1 MEVAEAIRRRR
12 ALRALDSR
20 PIDDEILSALVNA
33 VVLSASCF
41 NNQPWNLVICSGEE
55 SLRGVRAALPKGNAW
70 ATRAPLIVVVAS
82 REEDDCQLSDR
93 RNYNLF
99 DCGLSIGQMLLQAT
113 ELGLVAHPI
122 AGYDP
127 AKVREALGIPDD
139 HVIITLVVCGFHG
152 NDDTLLS
159 DKQRVAEVARPSR
172 KSVGENFHM
181 DRWGIPL
188 R

>member
-1 MEVAEAIRRRR
+1 MAEAIRRRR

-20 PIDDEILSALVNA
+20 RIDNESVSALVNA

-41 NNQPWNLVICSGEE
+41 NNQPWNLVICSGGE
-55 SLRGVRAALPKGNAW
+55 SLDGIRAALPKGNAW

-93 RNYNLF
+93 RNYHLF
-99 DCGLSIGQMLLQAT
+99 DCGLAMGQMLLQAT

-122 AGYDP
+122 AGYDA
-127 AKVREALGIPDD
+127 AKVRAVLGIPDD

-152 NDDTLLS
+152 KDNSLLS
-159 DKQRVAEVARPSR
+159 DKQRAAEGGRPGR
-172 KSVGENFHM
+172 KAIGDNFHM
-181 DRWGIPL
+181 NRWGTPFM
-188 R
+188 